1 MIESSPESSTSKK
14 RKLEKL
20 QSPEHSANKQLG
32 IPSSSQHSATDTS
45 NSQQAKKNKKNKD
58 NSRRPQVFAF
68 NSAELRSRQQP
79 VALTVRVKSPATN
92 RPLTYT
98 T

>member
-14 RKLEKL
+14 RKLEEL
-20 QSPEHSANKQLG
+20 QSPKHSNKQLG
-32 IPSSSQHSATDTS
+32 IPSSSQQSTTDTS

-58 NSRRPQVFAF
+58 NSRRSQVFAF

-79 VALTVRVKSPATN
+79 VAITVRVKSSAANKSLRYAT
-92 RPLTYT
+92 
-98 T
+98 